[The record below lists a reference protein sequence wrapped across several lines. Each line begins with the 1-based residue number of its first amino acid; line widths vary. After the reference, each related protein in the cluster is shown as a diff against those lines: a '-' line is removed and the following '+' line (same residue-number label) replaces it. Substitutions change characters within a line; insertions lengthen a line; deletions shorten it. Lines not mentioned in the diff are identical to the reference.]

1 MLGFIAANR
10 PFIVIFFL
18 LAAAWS
24 FFLTSP
30 TAPGQPT
37 PVLVEANPGGAT
49 ASVDSTFLAPDGEYV
64 PRRKLHLVRRS

>member
-1 MLGFIAANR
+1 MLGFIATNR
-10 PFIVIFFL
+10 PFIVTFFL

-30 TAPGQPT
+30 STPGQPA
-37 PVLVEANPGGAT
+37 PVLAEASPGGP
-49 ASVDSTFLAPDGEYV
+49 SVDSTFLARNGEYV